1 MATAIPSA
9 GSPASD
15 LAPVASIA
23 SLGSMVAASM
33 VADSTVAASTVG
45 RLFAADQGSAV
56 SAPGSDI
63 WAASAGDNW
72 TTETDLPS
80 PNTTRWTTRRKAAVV
95 AAVRT
100 GTKLAPRRN
109 QMHPRAAESLG
120 AV

>member
-45 RLFAADQGSAV
+45 RLFAAEQGSAV
-56 SAPGSDI
+56 SARELDTR
-63 WAASAGDNW
+63 AASAGDNW
-72 TTETDLPS
+72 TSTLPEW
-80 PNTTRWTTRRKAAVV
+80 PV
-95 AAVRT
+95 
-100 GTKLAPRRN
+100 APRRFALISA
-109 QMHPRAAESLG
+109 RRIEY
-120 AV
+120 

>member
-1 MATAIPSA
+1 MS
-9 GSPASD
+9 
-15 LAPVASIA
+15 PVASIA

-45 RLFAADQGSAV
+45 RLFAAEQGSAV